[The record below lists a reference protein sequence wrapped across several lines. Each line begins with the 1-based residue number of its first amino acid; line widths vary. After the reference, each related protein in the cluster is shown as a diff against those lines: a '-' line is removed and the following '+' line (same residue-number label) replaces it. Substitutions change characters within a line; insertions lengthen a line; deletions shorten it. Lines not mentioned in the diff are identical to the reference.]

1 MSSRLEEKVAEA
13 AYKSHRERSP
23 QFWSLALQ
31 FILLSNRKILL
42 LHPPGQQELFT
53 AAPLCMVDL
62 AYRYP
67 NCCRQSHLGPG

>member
-1 MSSRLEEKVAEA
+1 MSSGLKEKAAEA
-13 AYKSHRERSP
+13 AYRSYRERSP

-42 LHPPGQQELFT
+42 LHPPGQQELFI

-62 AYRYP
+62 AYHRP
-67 NCCRQSHLGPG
+67 DCCRQNHLG